1 MKKARAQL
9 SASEPVTNESQ
20 QAQPSRRKFLASAT
34 VGAAGAAALA
44 FPMGS
49 KAQAPIKLRFQAGWP
64 TKDAFYAYTQ
74 TFVQKV
80 ADMSGGKLVFDL
92 LPAGSVVKPFDM
104 LDAVHSGTLDA
115 AHGACGYWYGKNTA
129 YSLFG
134 TGPAIGMDAQMLL
147 GWVEYGG
154 GKALY
159 EELISQIMKYNVKGF
174 LHVPMWNQPLG
185 WFKKEVKTAADFKGL
200 KYRTI
205 GLAVDLMKEM
215 GSSVVMLPAADIV
228 PALERGLIDAAEFN
242 NPTSD
247 RTLGFAD
254 VSKICM
260 VQSFHQ
266 PMECQEIIINKK
278 KFDALPKEFQAI
290 IANAASS
297 LSAEMGYKSMSD
309 NSRDMTEL
317 TAKGVQFI
325 RTPKEILQAQLNAWD
340 AVIAKRSAENP
351 FFVKV
356 FESQKAWVKRV
367 GPWRYAIEPNQEMAY
382 NHFFGKKV

>member
-1 MKKARAQL
+1 MKKTHADL
-9 SASEPVTNESQ
+9 SAPETVTAEGK
-20 QAQPSRRKFLASAT
+20 PSRRKFLSAAT
-34 VGAAGAAALA
+34 AGVAGAAALG
-44 FPMGS
+44 FPMVS
-49 KAQAPIKLRFQAGWP
+49 KAQSPIKLRCQAGWS
-64 TKDAFYAYTQ
+64 TKDAFYEYSQ
-74 TFVQKV
+74 IFVKKV
-80 ADMSGGKLVFDL
+80 SDMTAGKLVFEL
-92 LPAGSVVKPFDM
+92 LPAGSIVKPFDM

-147 GWVEYGG
+147 GWVEQGG
-154 GKALY
+154 GQALY
-159 EELISQIMKYNVKGF
+159 DELVLQILKYNVKGF
-174 LHVPMWNQPLG
+174 LNVPMWNQPLG

-215 GSSVVMLPAADIV
+215 GASVVMLPGAEIV

-247 RTLGFAD
+247 RTLGFDD

-290 IANAASS
+290 IANAAGAMSS
-297 LSAEMGYKSMSD
+297 EMSYKAMNN

-317 TAKGVQFI
+317 QAKGVKFI
-325 RTPKEILQAQLNAWD
+325 RTPTEILQAQLKAWD
-340 AVIAKRSAENP
+340 AVIAKRSSENP
-351 FFVKV
+351 FFAKV
-356 FESQKAWVKRV
+356 FESQKKWVQRV
-367 GPWRYAIEPNQEMAY
+367 GPWRYAIEPSQEMAY
-382 NHFFGKKV
+382 NHFFPKKA

>member
-1 MKKARAQL
+1 MKKVRAL
-9 SASEPVTNESQ
+9 PGAATSAANEPQ

-34 VGAAGAAALA
+34 AGAAGAAAMA
-44 FPMGS
+44 FPMVG
-49 KAQAPIKLRFQAGWP
+49 KAQAPIKLRLQAGWP
-64 TKDAFYAYTQ
+64 TKDAFYAYSEA
-74 TFVQKV
+74 FVKKV
-80 ADMSGGKLVFDL
+80 KDMTGGKLVFDL

-147 GWVEYGG
+147 GWYEQGG

-159 EELISQIMKYNVKGF
+159 EELISQVMKYNVKGF
-174 LHVPMWNQPLG
+174 LNVPMWNQPLG

-266 PMECQEIIINKK
+266 PMECQEVIINKK
-278 KFDALPKEFQAI
+278 KFDALPKEFQAVI
-290 IANAASS
+290 ESAGTS
-297 LSAEMGYKSMSD
+297 LSAEMSYKAMND
-309 NSRDMTEL
+309 NSRDMAEL
-317 TAKGVQFI
+317 TAKGVRFI

-367 GPWRYAIEPNQEMAY
+367 GPWRYAIEPSQEMAY
-382 NHFFGKKV
+382 NHFFGKKG

>member
-1 MKKARAQL
+1 MKKTRATV
-9 SASEPVTNESQ
+9 SAPEGVSAEAKST
-20 QAQPSRRKFLASAT
+20 RRKFLSAAT
-34 VGAAGAAALA
+34 AGVAALG
-44 FPMGS
+44 FPMVS
-49 KAQAPIKLRFQAGWP
+49 RAQAPIKLRCQAGWP
-64 TKDAFYAYTQ
+64 TKDAFYAYSEA
-74 TFVQKV
+74 FVKKIG
-80 ADMSGGKLVFDL
+80 DMTAGKLIFEL

-104 LDAVHSGTLDA
+104 LDAVHSGTLDS

-147 GWVEYGG
+147 GWVEQGG

-159 EELISQIMKYNVKGF
+159 EELVNGIMKYNVKGF
-174 LHVPMWNQPLG
+174 LNVPMWNQPLG

-215 GSSVVMLPAADIV
+215 GASVVMLPGAEIV

-247 RTLGFAD
+247 RTLGFPD

-278 KFDALPKEFQAI
+278 KYDALPKEFQAI
-290 IANAASS
+290 IATAATS
-297 LSAEMGYKSMSD
+297 LSAEMSYKAMSD
-309 NSRDMTEL
+309 NSRDMAEL
-317 TAKGVQFI
+317 TAKGVRFI
-325 RTPKEILQAQLNAWD
+325 RTPKEILEAQLKAWD
-340 AVIAKRSAENP
+340 AVIVKRSAENP

-367 GPWRYAIEPNQEMAY
+367 GPWRYAIEPSQEMAF
-382 NHFFGKKV
+382 NHFFGKKG

>member
-1 MKKARAQL
+1 MKKTRAEIGAPL
-9 SASEPVTNESQ
+9 TISSEAKPT
-20 QAQPSRRKFLASAT
+20 RRKFLSAAT
-34 VGAAGAAALA
+34 AGIAGVAALG
-44 FPMGS
+44 FPMVS
-49 KAQAPIKLRFQAGWP
+49 RAQAPIKLRFQAGWP
-64 TKDAFYAYTQ
+64 TKDAFYEFSQ
-74 TFVQKV
+74 IFVKKIS
-80 ADMSGGKLVFDL
+80 DMTAGKLIFEL

-147 GWVEYGG
+147 GWVEQGG
-154 GKALY
+154 GQQLY
-159 EELISQIMKYNVKGF
+159 DELVGQILKYNVKGF
-174 LHVPMWNQPLG
+174 LNVPMWNQPLG
-185 WFKKEVKTAADFKGL
+185 WFKKEVKTAADIKGL

-215 GSSVVMLPAADIV
+215 GASVVMLASAEIV

-254 VSKICM
+254 VSKVCM

-278 KFDALPKEFQAI
+278 KYDALPKEFQAI
-290 IANAASS
+290 IANAAGALSS
-297 LSAEMGYKSMSD
+297 EMSYKAMSN
-309 NSRDMTEL
+309 NSRDMAEL
-317 TAKGVQFI
+317 KAKGVRFI
-325 RTPKEILQAQLNAWD
+325 RTPTDILQAQLKAWD
-340 AVIAKRSAENP
+340 AVIAKRSSENP

-356 FESQKAWVKRV
+356 FESQKKWVQRV
-367 GPWRYAIEPNQEMAY
+367 GPWRYAIEPSQEMAY
-382 NHFFGKKV
+382 NHFFGKKA